1 MHDTP
6 SLDELWRTAPA
17 PYALFDVARIAHLPL
32 GARRYLTHAIVPGT
46 PLANA
51 VRLRMHGEI
60 KQRGWSPFAA
70 EQVIRWARGM
80 IWRATVSVHGVAMR
94 GRLGGLVAI
103 FTAEG
108 ADITRSA
115 AGRAHVESIWVPSVL
130 CADDVRWS
138 ERDAVHPHAR
148 FRAHGEAADVDYMI
162 DEGGRLLSSS
172 ISRWGNPEGGAFH
185 YLPCGGYVEQE
196 GRFGGYTIPTR
207 MRVGWYFGTDRYA
220 RDGEFFRVTIDEAT
234 FR

>member
-60 KQRGWSPFAA
+60 KLRGWYPFTA
-70 EQVIRWARGM
+70 EQVIRWDRGM
-80 IWRATVSVHGVAMR
+80 IWRATVEVYGLPIRGGDSVLDGEGAMR
-94 GRLGGLVAI
+94 WRLFGLVPI
-103 FTAEG
+103 ITAEG

-115 AGRAHVESIWVPSVL
+115 AGRALVVLFWLSSVL
-130 CADDVRWS
+130 CVVVVWWCVCV
-138 ERDAVHPHAR
+138 AV
-148 FRAHGEAADVDYMI
+148 F
-162 DEGGRLLSSS
+162 S
-172 ISRWGNPEGGAFH
+172 
-185 YLPCGGYVEQE
+185 
-196 GRFGGYTIPTR
+196 
-207 MRVGWYFGTDRYA
+207 
-220 RDGEFFRVTIDEAT
+220 
-234 FR
+234 